1 MSRVQRRISG
11 LGSAALELVLLTP
24 VLVLM
29 LLFVVFAGRS
39 GEGLSELRHAA
50 DQGARAASQVSRSRM
65 QAAARSAVVEDLRTS
80 GLSCTNPRVALDS
93 VATATAASVTVTVT
107 CDVSN
112 EGLGL
117 LRIGRRS
124 LSATSTE
131 ILDRFRTDS

>member
-1 MSRVQRRISG
+1 MPRASEPISG
-11 LGSAALELVLLTP
+11 HGSAALELVLLAP
-24 VLVLM
+24 VLVVM
-29 LLFVVFAGRS
+29 LLFVVYAGRS

-65 QAAARSAVVEDLRTS
+65 QLAARTAVIEDLSTS
-80 GLSCTNPRVALDS
+80 GLSCTNPRVALD
-93 VATATAASVTVTVT
+93 TAVSTTSTSVTVTVS

-117 LRIGRRS
+117 LRIGRRT

-131 ILDRFRTDS
+131 IVDHFRTDS